1 MNAKQLTMGEVT
13 PEYQAFV
20 EKFKPKLTTDDCYTP
35 ENVYEAVKGWVF
47 RRYALPPET
56 PVVRPFWPGGDY
68 QAEAYPEGCV
78 VIDNPPFSI
87 MTEIEQFYLNAGI
100 PFFLFA
106 PGLSLFKSDKRMHY
120 VLCGET
126 ITYANGAKVNSS
138 FVTNMGEYLIESA
151 PDLCQAIRAANRI
164 NEKAEKKEL
173 PKYTY
178 PLEVATAARFNW
190 YAQHG
195 TVCRVKPEDACFVR
209 RLDCQGEKTIFGA
222 GFLLGRRAAAERAAA
237 ERAAAERAAAWV
249 WELSPREREIVEGL
263 G

>member
-13 PEYQAFV
+13 PKYQAFV

-87 MTEIEQFYLNAGI
+87 LAEIECFYLDAGI

-106 PGLSLFKSDKRMHY
+106 PGLSLFKPDKRLHY
-120 VLCGET
+120 VLCGEN
-126 ITYANGAKVNSS
+126 IRYENGARVNSG
-138 FVTNMGEYLIESA
+138 FVTNFGEYLIESA
-151 PDLCQAIRAANRI
+151 PDLHKSIKEINRI
-164 NEKAEKKEL
+164 NEKAGKKEL

-237 ERAAAERAAAWV
+237 ERAAAWV